1 MGDDFK
7 EQLSRQEG
15 LVKNMGIMINKWLVP
30 PPEDKKKPIKE
41 SLAEILPV
49 NVFSKDFWTNSKRM
63 WVTLIF
69 LVNIV
74 IMSQRVY
81 YFSSFAM
88 LNGYIPNF
96 FYLTSRANEIQR
108 SIALHVAVK
117 PADEVRCLS
126 VNTWIASLSTPVS
139 PGDNTRKLA
148 AAHEWTTGI
157 SLARVL

>member
-1 MGDDFK
+1 MEFDDEEVDHLASVLFTDGCKDGADHMTLDDFK

-63 WVTLIF
+63 WVLLIF

-96 FYLTSRANEIQR
+96 FYLTSRYQ
-108 SIALHVAVK
+108 SF
-117 PADEVRCLS
+117 PQ
-126 VNTWIASLSTPVS
+126 P
-139 PGDNTRKLA
+139 
-148 AAHEWTTGI
+148 
-157 SLARVL
+157 